1 MNVVVVG
8 HVWDHVVRRRGLA
21 LWPEGIYR
29 SVRGWW
35 AIAIR
40 RHCGGRRRRSRRC
53 LAGRIWPVR
62 GAIWCCVSVG
72 VGRSGEELQGRVG
85 VVVFDDG
92 YSVGYSV
99 GARFRGRDDDVLVS
113 WFSGGMAVVV
123 GGLRVQGGH
132 GGHGVVLRGKR
143 AGGRVGNT
151 IAIALGGRC
160 GRHAWG
166 GWGVVVGGKLGRGS
180 LSWY

>member
-8 HVWDHVVRRRGLA
+8 HVWDCVVRRQGLA
-21 LWPEGIYR
+21 LWPEGIYQ

-35 AIAIR
+35 VIAIC
-40 RHCGGRRRRSRRC
+40 RHCGGRRRGSRRC

-62 GAIWCCVSVG
+62 GAIWCFVSVG

-92 YSVGYSV
+92 YNVGYSV
-99 GARFRGRDDDVLVS
+99 GARFRGRGDDVSVS

-123 GGLRVQGGH
+123 GGLRV
-132 GGHGVVLRGKR
+132 
-143 AGGRVGNT
+143 
-151 IAIALGGRC
+151 
-160 GRHAWG
+160 
-166 GWGVVVGGKLGRGS
+166 
-180 LSWY
+180 